1 MSTIM
6 RKSILAGN
14 IKPKRLQQ
22 LVAANITELRKKKK
36 ILQKDLALQLG
47 ITHKDFSFI
56 ESGYVDIQLSMLEK
70 IAVALKVSVEELLTP
85 LKTDTNAENYLLEK
99 VKLLYK
105 LDNEHRDILLRLVD
119 IFIHTGLVTS
129 VKKDI

>member
-1 MSTIM
+1 MSSIM
-6 RKSILAGN
+6 RKTILIGN

-70 IAVALKVSVEELLTP
+70 IAGALKVSVTELFTP
-85 LKTDTNAENYLLEK
+85 LKIDTNAENYLLEK
-99 VKLLYK
+99 VKLLYL
-105 LDNEHRDILLRLVD
+105 LDKEPRDILLRLVD
-119 IFIHTGLVTS
+119 ILISNESCFSTG
-129 VKKDI
+129 

>member
-1 MSTIM
+1 M
-6 RKSILAGN
+6 RKTILIGN

-70 IAVALKVSVEELLTP
+70 IAGALKVSVTELFTP
-85 LKTDTNAENYLLEK
+85 LKIDTNAENYLLEK
-99 VKLLYK
+99 VKLLYL
-105 LDNEHRDILLRLVD
+105 LDKEPRDILLRLVD
-119 IFIHTGLVTS
+119 ILISNESCFSTG
-129 VKKDI
+129 